1 VLTRGDVR
9 FKLGGKYVSDWSQAD
24 EVQITIKASKTD
36 QYREGARRSL
46 TVSGE
51 PICIVEALKKL
62 FSATPTLSDSA
73 PLFVNPRQGMLTR
86 AFISEVLKS
95 AARDLGHTTTGLSS
109 HSLRGGGATA
119 LWNAGRTTEEIC
131 YLGRWKSDSW
141 KIYTKM
147 TAQRLEGVSHE
158 LASASYT
165 LASDKEEASSRQSR
179 IVQSGPNWGHRWYDD
194 EDGQEYVILNT
205 YFSTYHRVQ
214 VSQYVSRN
222 IWDLL
227 DKSKGGED
235 IESLCEQVLLLSGEV
250 YVSSKLEVEAW
261 TKATNLEPL
270 A

>member
-1 VLTRGDVR
+1 MQPQSALFIEGPKEDAGGDESKKPVTPEMLLYILSTLDLSRLEHVYLWGALLTGYMFLLRASEYLGESSEDWDELKVLTRGDVR
-9 FKLGGKYVSDWSQAD
+9 FEQSGRYVSDWSQAD

-95 AARDLGHTTTGLSS
+95 AALDLGHTTTGLSS

-131 YLGRWKSDSW
+131 YLGR
-141 KIYTKM
+141 
-147 TAQRLEGVSHE
+147 
-158 LASASYT
+158 
-165 LASDKEEASSRQSR
+165 
-179 IVQSGPNWGHRWYDD
+179 
-194 EDGQEYVILNT
+194 
-205 YFSTYHRVQ
+205 
-214 VSQYVSRN
+214 
-222 IWDLL
+222 
-227 DKSKGGED
+227 
-235 IESLCEQVLLLSGEV
+235 
-250 YVSSKLEVEAW
+250 
-261 TKATNLEPL
+261 
-270 A
+270 